1 MKVQRLTIENFR
13 GIREMAI
20 DFHPRLTIFAG
31 KNGVGK
37 TTILNAL
44 RRTLGIARLNHVT
57 GNERQDLE
65 SNVIIRESNIQF
77 GADQADIRLQ
87 LSFRGQV
94 ISTRVSSNPE
104 NIASDF
110 FTSFPEAEAKLPH
123 KVIAEDRTTVTGTW
137 SPSKK
142 TINRIAEIDP
152 WIEAIINDTT
162 HYSYYFNWISE
173 REALENN
180 KLRRFLDSG
189 KVFGKDDFER
199 DQVLQR
205 VKTAVENIT
214 GFAGLFHDRELY
226 DFTLRKKIGEEENTL
241 LFTQLSSGEQH
252 LVAFVTMIAVYLAA
266 TFWESEDSL
275 KEEAVFLIDA
285 VELHLHPSWQRE
297 IIPKLLRA
305 FPNCQFILTTHS
317 PQVLG
322 NVKPESIFLLK
333 RENDDIICEHPD
345 ESYGMTMDR
354 VLELVM
360 DETARPSKEVQ
371 KHIENLF
378 DHISRKEFDK
388 AANLIKKLKEDI
400 PSDPDVLRAEML
412 LHRKGLSL

>member
-1 MKVQRLTIENFR
+1 MKIQQLKIKNFR
-13 GIREMAI
+13 GIRELEI
-20 DFHPRLTIFAG
+20 NFHPRLNVFAG
-31 KNGVGK
+31 KNGIGK
-37 TTILNAL
+37 TTVLNAL
-44 RRTLGIARLNHVT
+44 GRTLGIARLNHVT
-57 GNERQDLE
+57 GNERKDLE
-65 SNVIIRESNIQF
+65 SNVVIRANHIQL

-87 LSFRGQV
+87 LSFRDQI
-94 ISTRVSSNPE
+94 ISTNVSSNPE
-104 NIASDF
+104 KITSDF
-110 FTSFPEAEAKLPH
+110 FTYFPEAEAKLPH
-123 KVIAEDRTTVTGTW
+123 KIFAEDRTTMTGTW

-152 WIEAIINDTT
+152 WIKAIINDTT
-162 HYSYYFNWISE
+162 HCSYYFNWISE

-189 KVFGKDDFER
+189 KIFGKDDFER
-199 DQVLQR
+199 DQVLQQ
-205 VKTAVENIT
+205 VKTAVEDIT

-226 DFTLRKKIGEEENTL
+226 EFTLRKNVGTEENTL
-241 LFTQLSSGEQH
+241 LFPQLSSGEQH

-266 TFWESEDSL
+266 TFREAKKPL
-275 KEEAVFLIDA
+275 KEKAVFLIDA

-297 IIPKLLRA
+297 IIPKLLST
-305 FPNCQFILTTHS
+305 FPNCQFIITTHS

-333 RENDDIICEHPD
+333 REDDEIICDQPD

-371 KHIENLF
+371 KHIEDLF
-378 DHISRKEFDK
+378 EHISRKKFDK
-388 AANLIKKLKEDI
+388 AVDLIKTLKKDI
-400 PSDPDVLRAEML
+400 PTDPDLIRAEML
-412 LHRKGLSL
+412 LHMKGLSL